1 MKDDMLKKFSEE
13 KGFSKHNN
21 FEFVEVTEN
30 SAIIK
35 ANLTENSMNPYNMVH
50 GGLTFG
56 LGDMAMGVLL
66 KEKGRSAV
74 TLNANIT
81 YLKPGKGNYITAKAE
96 IVKYGKQTSCVEC
109 NIYNEKEE
117 LIAIMNGNYFFID

>member
-1 MKDDMLKKFSEE
+1 MKDDRIKTITEE
-13 KGFSKHNN
+13 KGFFKHNN

-30 SAIIK
+30 RAIIK
-35 ANLTENSMNPYNMVH
+35 ANLTENSMNPYHIVH

-56 LGDMAMGVLL
+56 LGDMAMGALL
-66 KEKGRSAV
+66 GAKGRSAV
-74 TLNANIT
+74 TLSANIT

-96 IVKYGKQTSCVEC
+96 IVKYGKQTAFAKC

-117 LIAIMNGNYFFID
+117 LIATMDGNYFFID

>member
-1 MKDDMLKKFSEE
+1 MEDDMMKKITEE
-13 KGFSKHNN
+13 KGFFKHNN

-66 KEKGRSAV
+66 RTRGRSAV
-74 TLNANIT
+74 TLSANIT
-81 YLKPGKGNYITAKAE
+81 YLKPGRGNYITAKAE
-96 IVKYGKQTSCVEC
+96 IVKYGKQTAYTKC
-109 NIYNEKEE
+109 NIYNELEE
-117 LIAIMNGNYFFID
+117 LIAIMDGNYFFID